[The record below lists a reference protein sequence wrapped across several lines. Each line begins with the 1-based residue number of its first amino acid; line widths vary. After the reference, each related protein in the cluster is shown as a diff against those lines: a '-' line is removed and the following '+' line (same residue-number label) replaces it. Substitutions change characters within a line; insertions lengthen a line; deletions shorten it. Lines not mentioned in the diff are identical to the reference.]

1 MKPAA
6 GLFSRTEEGSF
17 TVEMALIFPAILLLI
32 VAVMEIG
39 MWYRIRIMTDTG
51 IQEALMLI
59 ETARSRGY
67 SLEEAV
73 MFADEWIEEG
83 LDGIG
88 DYSRYWDIRDSFL
101 KESVTLTVQG
111 SYGNILPLFYEE
123 RQQFCHPDPRRFRD
137 RVDLICEKLKAK

>member
-32 VAVMEIG
+32 VMVMEIG
-39 MWYRIRIMTDTG
+39 MWYRIRIMTDAG

-59 ETARSRGY
+59 ETARNRGY
-67 SLEEAV
+67 SPEEAV
-73 MFADEWIEEG
+73 IFADGWIEEG
-83 LDGIG
+83 MDGIG
-88 DYSRYWDIRDSFL
+88 EYSRYWDIRDSYL
-101 KESVTLTVQG
+101 KESVSLTVQG
-111 SYGNILPLFYEE
+111 SYGTILPLFYQE
-123 RQQFCHPDPRRFRD
+123 RQQFYHPDPRRFRD